1 MQSRDGTDL
10 KHHVKETLAYSICR
24 WLEMAEKR
32 QLRRVRMWESFAEES
47 NQHNCQDQRSTH
59 NECH

>member
-1 MQSRDGTDL
+1 MRIHPRTDL
-10 KHHVKETLAYSICR
+10 KHHFKEALAYSICQ

-32 QLRRVRMWESFAEES
+32 QIRRVRMWESVADQDTEEK
-47 NQHNCQDQRSTH
+47 RSLK